1 MSYLSFNRLFNK
13 QCNNVLSFVGVTT
26 SNTLMMY
33 LEKHSPVHPAVEW
46 RITYFN
52 NHFQTVCTTCS
63 GTNSI
68 YHSIGLTILL
78 PIFSWLLAR

>member
-1 MSYLSFNRLFNK
+1 MSYLSFNRLFDK
-13 QCNNVLSFVGVTT
+13 QCNDALSFIGVTT
-26 SNTLMMY
+26 TNTLMMY

-52 NHFQTVCTTCS
+52 NHFQTCS
-63 GTNSI
+63 GTNTI